1 MSNEDDKRDYKKIH
15 LHYFVLNAK
24 TCPPYKRDRDIKSFV
39 YHLQLISSSLSPPV
53 IALRTSCDPRG
64 ISGAVIK
71 LPSPLYDT
79 VRGSSKIYTVR
90 ESGEGILL
98 LQLRKKQNGFSWSF
112 ETTRRS
118 SGSIFTL
125 QRGAI

>member
-1 MSNEDDKRDYKKIH
+1 MSSEDDKRDYKKIH

-24 TCPPYKRDRDIKSFV
+24 TCTPYKRDRDITSFV

-53 IALRTSCDPRG
+53 ITLRTSCDPRG
-64 ISGAVIK
+64 FRGIK

-90 ESGEGILL
+90 ESGEGNLL

-125 QRGAI
+125 QRRAI